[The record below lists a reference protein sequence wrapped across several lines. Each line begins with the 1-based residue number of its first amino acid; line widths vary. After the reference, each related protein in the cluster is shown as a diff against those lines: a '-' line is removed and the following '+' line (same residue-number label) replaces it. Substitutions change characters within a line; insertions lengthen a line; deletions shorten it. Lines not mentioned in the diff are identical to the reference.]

1 MSTRADRRPGTV
13 RDPGLQAER
22 TTLAWSRTA
31 LALAGASLLAALALA
46 AGAGPAGAVLAVAV
60 GLAALVA
67 VVAAHRRYRRW
78 TAAGRADRPGVSNLA
93 LACVAG
99 LLGAA
104 ALAACLT
111 ANL

>member
-1 MSTRADRRPGTV
+1 MSTPPGRRPGTV

-31 LALAGASLLAALALA
+31 LALAGTALLAARTL
-46 AGAGPAGAVLAVAV
+46 GAVLGGPAAALAVAG

-78 TAAGRADRPGVSNLA
+78 TAAGRTHRPGASNAA
-93 LACVAG
+93 LACVAA

>member
-1 MSTRADRRPGTV
+1 MRTRTDRRPGTV

-31 LALAGASLLAALALA
+31 LALAGASLLAARALA
-46 AGAGPAGAVLAVAV
+46 AVVGVAAAVPAVAG
-60 GLAALVA
+60 GLAALAV
-67 VVAAHRRYRRW
+67 VVAARRRYRRW
-78 TAAGRADRPGVSNLA
+78 TAAGRTERPGVSNAA
-93 LACVAG
+93 LACVAT